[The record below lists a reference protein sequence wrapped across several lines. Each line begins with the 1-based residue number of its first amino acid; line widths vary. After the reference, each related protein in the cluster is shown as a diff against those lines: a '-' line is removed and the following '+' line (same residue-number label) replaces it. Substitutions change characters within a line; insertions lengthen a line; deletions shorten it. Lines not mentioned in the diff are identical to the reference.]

1 MTKRIIAKL
10 RKVLSGENGMG
21 EDRKQEDLTTQGPL
35 DEPLNG
41 SGLAVAEDGAVV
53 EATAPAAAEDLAPEA
68 ISETSETDQ
77 ATPPTDEPSLA
88 VSLEQFNALQKEKQ
102 ELYDRLL
109 RKQAEFDN
117 FRKRTERE
125 KVESYDFAVAN
136 FILGLLPALD
146 GLERG
151 LSVTEGETVESYKKG
166 IELILKQLRDQLASA
181 GVQPI
186 RVTGKMFDPNFHQA
200 VMREESAV
208 LPENEIIE
216 EMQRGYTFKD
226 RLLRPSMV
234 KVAVEPT
241 PAQVEGQADQSVE
254 SESEAVDSQPADRDG
269 Q

>member
-1 MTKRIIAKL
+1 
-10 RKVLSGENGMG
+10 MG
-21 EDRKQEDLTTQGPL
+21 KDPKQEDATTQVPL
-35 DEPLNG
+35 DAPPNG
-41 SGLAVAEDGAVV
+41 SGLAVADG
-53 EATAPAAAEDLAPEA
+53 DLASEVAEPLSPQDTA
-68 ISETSETDQ
+68 IVSEVVSETSETDQ
-77 ATPPTDEPSLA
+77 SESSLIEPVPT
-88 VSLEQFNALQKEKQ
+88 VSAEQFEALQKEKQ
-102 ELYDRLL
+102 DLYDRLL

-117 FRKRTERE
+117 FRKRTEKE
-125 KVESYDFAVAN
+125 KTESYDFAVAN

-151 LSVTEGETVESYKKG
+151 LSVTEGETVESYKRG

-186 RVTGKMFDPNFHQA
+186 RVTGKIFDPNFHQA

-234 KVAVEPT
+234 KVAVAPAQ
-241 PAQVEGQADQSVE
+241 AQVEESAAPVE
-254 SESEAVDSQPADRDG
+254 SAGDESEVVE
-269 Q
+269 

>member
-1 MTKRIIAKL
+1 MTKRFISKL
-10 RKVLSGENGMG
+10 RQVLAGENKMG
-21 EDRKQEDLTTQGPL
+21 KDPNQEEASTQVPL
-35 DEPLNG
+35 DAPPNG
-41 SGLAVAEDGAVV
+41 GGLAVADGGPTS
-53 EATAPAAAEDLAPEA
+53 EAAEPLSPEDTAIAPEA
-68 ISETSETDQ
+68 VSETSETDQ
-77 ATPPTDEPSLA
+77 APPSAVEPPPT
-88 VSLEQFNALQKEKQ
+88 VSVEQFEALQKEKQ
-102 ELYDRLL
+102 DLYDRLL

-117 FRKRTERE
+117 FRKRTEKE
-125 KVESYDFAVAN
+125 KIESYDFAVAN
-136 FILGLLPALD
+136 FILGLLPAID

-234 KVAVEPT
+234 KVAVTPVQVHAEEP
-241 PAQVEGQADQSVE
+241 AASGAAAGD
-254 SESEAVDSQPADRDG
+254 ESEAVE
-269 Q
+269 

>member
-1 MTKRIIAKL
+1 
-10 RKVLSGENGMG
+10 MG
-21 EDRKQEDLTTQGPL
+21 NDPKQEDETTQVPL
-35 DEPLNG
+35 DEAQNG
-41 SGLAVAEDGAVV
+41 SGLAVADSCPTPEGVEPLSPEETAMEPEVV
-53 EATAPAAAEDLAPEA
+53 
-68 ISETSETDQ
+68 SETSETDEAAQ
-77 ATPPTDEPSLA
+77 SAAIEVPT
-88 VSLEQFNALQKEKQ
+88 VSVEQFEALQKEKQ
-102 ELYDRLL
+102 DLYDRLL

-117 FRKRTERE
+117 FRKRTEKE
-125 KVESYDFAVAN
+125 KTESYDFAVAN

-151 LSVTEGETVESYKKG
+151 LSVTEGETVESYKRG
-166 IELILKQLRDQLASA
+166 IELILKQLRDRLASA

-234 KVAVEPT
+234 KVAVA
-241 PAQVEGQADQSVE
+241 PAQSEVEEPVAPAE
-254 SESEAVDSQPADRDG
+254 AAASESEAVE
-269 Q
+269 

>member
-1 MTKRIIAKL
+1 MTKRFISKL
-10 RKVLSGENGMG
+10 RQVLAGEHGMG
-21 EDRKQEDLTTQGPL
+21 KDPTQEDATTEAPL
-35 DEPLNG
+35 DAPSNG
-41 SGLAVAEDGAVV
+41 SGMAVADGNPTSEVAEPLSPQDTAIVSEVV
-53 EATAPAAAEDLAPEA
+53 SDA
-68 ISETSETDQ
+68 SETDQ
-77 ATPPTDEPSLA
+77 AQSSAIEPVPA
-88 VSLEQFNALQKEKQ
+88 VSVEQFESLQKDKQ
-102 ELYDRLL
+102 DLYDRLL

-117 FRKRTERE
+117 FRKRTEKE
-125 KVESYDFAVAN
+125 KIESYDFAVAN

-151 LSVTEGETVESYKKG
+151 LSVTEGETVESYKRG
-166 IELILKQLRDQLASA
+166 SELILKQLRDQLTSA

-234 KVAVEPT
+234 KVAVAPAE
-241 PAQVEGQADQSVE
+241 AQVEEPAAPAEAAGNE
-254 SESEAVDSQPADRDG
+254 PEAVD
-269 Q
+269 

>member
-1 MTKRIIAKL
+1 
-10 RKVLSGENGMG
+10 MG
-21 EDRKQEDLTTQGPL
+21 EDRKQEDTSTQVPL
-35 DEPLNG
+35 EVPLNG
-41 SGLAVAEDGAVV
+41 NGLAVAEESTRAEGAGPLSPQETAVV
-53 EATAPAAAEDLAPEA
+53 PEA
-68 ISETSETDQ
+68 VSETSEADPVS
-77 ATPPTDEPSLA
+77 AAAAVEPGPA
-88 VSLEQFNALQKEKQ
+88 VPAEQFEALQNEKQ
-102 ELYDRLL
+102 GLYDRLL

-125 KVESYDFAVAN
+125 KIESYDFAVAN

-234 KVAVEPT
+234 KVAVAPAQ
-241 PAQVEGQADQSVE
+241 AQVEEPAVPAAAAGNE
-254 SESEAVDSQPADRDG
+254 SEVVD
-269 Q
+269 

>member
-1 MTKRIIAKL
+1 
-10 RKVLSGENGMG
+10 MG
-21 EDRKQEDLTTQGPL
+21 EDRIQEQATVQ
-35 DEPLNG
+35 EPEDPTLN
-41 SGLAVAEDGAVV
+41 AVAET
-53 EATAPAAAEDLAPEA
+53 EEQTAAEACLPPSPQDGSVGEEVSPEN
-68 ISETSETDQ
+68 SEADQ
-77 ATPPTDEPSLA
+77 AVDSSTET
-88 VSLEQFNALQKEKQ
+88 VSAEQFQALLKEKN

-125 KVESYDFAVAN
+125 KVESYDFALSS

-186 RVTGKMFDPNFHQA
+186 RATGKMFDPNFHEA
-200 VMREESAV
+200 VMREESTV

-234 KVAVEPT
+234 KVAVAPAQPQEGPTT
-241 PAQVEGQADQSVE
+241 PAE
-254 SESEAVDSQPADRDG
+254 STENETGAAN
-269 Q
+269 

>member
-1 MTKRIIAKL
+1 MGQDPRLEDASEQKSPEAPSNGDGWVTAEG
-10 RKVLSGENGMG
+10 STAGE
-21 EDRKQEDLTTQGPL
+21 
-35 DEPLNG
+35 
-41 SGLAVAEDGAVV
+41 AA
-53 EATAPAAAEDLAPEA
+53 ATAPPEGTVGSETALENPTAPPAESAAEALIKELEA
-68 ISETSETDQ
+68 
-77 ATPPTDEPSLA
+77 LR
-88 VSLEQFNALQKEKQ
+88 KEKQ

-109 RKQAEFDN
+109 RKQAEFEN

-125 KVESYDFAVAN
+125 KIESYDFAVAN

-151 LSVTEGETVESYKKG
+151 LSVSEGETVESYKKG

-200 VMREESAV
+200 VMREENSV

-216 EMQRGYTFKD
+216 EMQRGYMFKD

-234 KVAVEPT
+234 KVAVA
-241 PAQVEGQADQSVE
+241 PAQTPEDEPSAPAE
-254 SESEAVDSQPADRDG
+254 EAATRPETAE
-269 Q
+269 

>member
-1 MTKRIIAKL
+1 
-10 RKVLSGENGMG
+10 MG
-21 EDRKQEDLTTQGPL
+21 EDREQEDASTQVPL
-35 DEPLNG
+35 DAPLNG
-41 SGLAVAEDGAVV
+41 NGLAVAEESTTVEAAVPLSPQDTAVV
-53 EATAPAAAEDLAPEA
+53 PEA
-68 ISETSETDQ
+68 VSETSEADQ
-77 ATPPTDEPSLA
+77 AAAAAAEPGLA
-88 VSLEQFNALQKEKQ
+88 VSAEQFEALQKEKQ

-125 KVESYDFAVAN
+125 KIESYDFAVAN

-186 RVTGKMFDPNFHQA
+186 RVTGKMFDPNLHQA

-234 KVAVEPT
+234 KVAVP
-241 PAQVEGQADQSVE
+241 PAQAQVEEPAAPAEAAGN
-254 SESEAVDSQPADRDG
+254 ESEAID
-269 Q
+269 

>member
-1 MTKRIIAKL
+1 MTKRFISKL
-10 RKVLSGENGMG
+10 RQVLAGENGMG
-21 EDRKQEDLTTQGPL
+21 KDPTEEDASIEVPSDAPQ
-35 DEPLNG
+35 NG
-41 SGLAVAEDGAVV
+41 SGFAVADDSSVSEPAEPSSPQD
-53 EATAPAAAEDLAPEA
+53 TAIAPEPTSE
-68 ISETSETDQ
+68 ISEPDQ
-77 ATPPTDEPSLA
+77 AVASASEPAPT
-88 VSLEQFNALQKEKQ
+88 VSVEQFEALQKEKRD
-102 ELYDRLL
+102 LYDRLL

-117 FRKRTERE
+117 FRKRTEKE
-125 KVESYDFAVAN
+125 KIESYDFAVAN

-234 KVAVEPT
+234 KVAVPPPVEAQANEPAA
-241 PAQVEGQADQSVE
+241 PA
-254 SESEAVDSQPADRDG
+254 EAAGNEPEAID
-269 Q
+269 

>member
-1 MTKRIIAKL
+1 
-10 RKVLSGENGMG
+10 MG
-21 EDRKQEDLTTQGPL
+21 KDPKQEDATAQVPQ
-35 DEPLNG
+35 DPPQNG
-41 SGLAVAEDGAVV
+41 SGLAVADGDPTSEVAEPLSPQDTATVPEVV
-53 EATAPAAAEDLAPEA
+53 
-68 ISETSETDQ
+68 SETSETEEAQ
-77 ATPPTDEPSLA
+77 PSAPEPVPT
-88 VSLEQFNALQKEKQ
+88 VSAEQFEALQKEKQ
-102 ELYDRLL
+102 DLYDRLL

-117 FRKRTERE
+117 FRKRTEKE
-125 KVESYDFAVAN
+125 KIESYDFAVAN

-151 LSVTEGETVESYKKG
+151 LSVTEGETVESYKRG

-234 KVAVEPT
+234 KVAVAPAQ
-241 PAQVEGQADQSVE
+241 AQVEEPAAPAEAAGN
-254 SESEAVDSQPADRDG
+254 ESEAVE
-269 Q
+269 

>member
-1 MTKRIIAKL
+1 
-10 RKVLSGENGMG
+10 MG
-21 EDRKQEDLTTQGPL
+21 EDLKQEDPGIEVLSDAPP
-35 DEPLNG
+35 DG
-41 SGLAVAEDGAVV
+41 SGLAVAEDGPATEEIAPQLPQDSAV
-53 EATAPAAAEDLAPEA
+53 A
-68 ISETSETDQ
+68 SESVSEGSQTDQ
-77 ATPPTDEPSLA
+77 AATAAPEPLPV
-88 VSLEQFNALQKEKQ
+88 VSVEQFEALQKERQ
-102 ELYDRLL
+102 DLYDRLL

-117 FRKRTERE
+117 FRKRTEKE
-125 KVESYDFAVAN
+125 KIESYDFAVAN

-166 IELILKQLRDQLASA
+166 IELILKQLRDQLAAA

-234 KVAVEPT
+234 KVAVA
-241 PAQVEGQADQSVE
+241 PAQEAQGQLPVPPAESAENEPEVVE
-254 SESEAVDSQPADRDG
+254 
-269 Q
+269 

>member
-1 MTKRIIAKL
+1 
-10 RKVLSGENGMG
+10 MG
-21 EDRKQEDLTTQGPL
+21 EDPKQEDSSTEAPL
-35 DEPLNG
+35 DAPPSG
-41 SGLAVAEDGAVV
+41 GGLAVAEDN
-53 EATAPAAAEDLAPEA
+53 ATAEAGIPVSAPELV
-68 ISETSETDQ
+68 SETGETAEA
-77 ATPPTDEPSLA
+77 ATLEPIPA
-88 VSLEQFNALQKEKQ
+88 VSSEQFEALQKEKQ
-102 ELYDRLL
+102 DLYDRLL

-117 FRKRTERE
+117 FRKRTEKE
-125 KVESYDFAVAN
+125 KIESYDFAVAN

-186 RVTGKMFDPNFHQA
+186 RVMGKMFDPNFHQA

-234 KVAVEPT
+234 KVAVAPAEAHVEEPEA
-241 PAQVEGQADQSVE
+241 PEEAAEID
-254 SESEAVDSQPADRDG
+254 SEAVD
-269 Q
+269 

>member
-1 MTKRIIAKL
+1 
-10 RKVLSGENGMG
+10 MG
-21 EDRKQEDLTTQGPL
+21 KDPKQEDATAQVPQ
-35 DEPLNG
+35 DPPQNG
-41 SGLAVAEDGAVV
+41 GGLAVADGDLTSEVAEPLSPQDTAIVPEVV
-53 EATAPAAAEDLAPEA
+53 
-68 ISETSETDQ
+68 SETSETEEAQ
-77 ATPPTDEPSLA
+77 SSAPEPVPT
-88 VSLEQFNALQKEKQ
+88 VSAEQFEALQKEKQ
-102 ELYDRLL
+102 DLYDRLL

-117 FRKRTERE
+117 FRKRTEKE
-125 KVESYDFAVAN
+125 KIESYDFAVAN

-151 LSVTEGETVESYKKG
+151 LSVTEGETVESYKRG

-234 KVAVEPT
+234 KVAVAPAQ
-241 PAQVEGQADQSVE
+241 AQVEEPSAPAEAAGN
-254 SESEAVDSQPADRDG
+254 ESEAVE
-269 Q
+269 

>member
-1 MTKRIIAKL
+1 
-10 RKVLSGENGMG
+10 MG
-21 EDRKQEDLTTQGPL
+21 KNPNQEDVSTQMPL
-35 DEPLNG
+35 DAPLNG
-41 SGLAVAEDGAVV
+41 SGLAVADSGLTSE
-53 EATAPAAAEDLAPEA
+53 TAEPLAPQDSA
-68 ISETSETDQ
+68 IAPEVVSETSETRTS
-77 ATPPTDEPSLA
+77 AIEPVPT
-88 VSLEQFNALQKEKQ
+88 VSMEQFEALQREKQ
-102 ELYDRLL
+102 DLYDRLL

-117 FRKRTERE
+117 FRKRTEKE
-125 KVESYDFAVAN
+125 KLESYDFAVAN

-234 KVAVEPT
+234 KVAVT
-241 PAQVEGQADQSVE
+241 PAATEVEEPAAPADAAGNKP
-254 SESEAVDSQPADRDG
+254 EAVE
-269 Q
+269 

>member
-1 MTKRIIAKL
+1 
-10 RKVLSGENGMG
+10 MG
-21 EDRKQEDLTTQGPL
+21 EDRKQEDASTEVPFTQVPL
-35 DEPLNG
+35 DAPLNG
-41 SGLAVAEDGAVV
+41 DGLAVAEESTSVEAAVPLSPQDDAVV
-53 EATAPAAAEDLAPEA
+53 SEAVSEISEADQVAAAAVA
-68 ISETSETDQ
+68 
-77 ATPPTDEPSLA
+77 EPGPA
-88 VSLEQFNALQKEKQ
+88 VSAEQFEALQKEKQ

-125 KVESYDFAVAN
+125 KIESYDFAVAN

-166 IELILKQLRDQLASA
+166 IELILKQLRDQLAFA

-186 RVTGKMFDPNFHQA
+186 RATGKMFDPNFHQA

-234 KVAVEPT
+234 KVAVA
-241 PAQVEGQADQSVE
+241 PAQAEVEEPAAPAE
-254 SESEAVDSQPADRDG
+254 AAINESEAID
-269 Q
+269 

>member
-1 MTKRIIAKL
+1 
-10 RKVLSGENGMG
+10 MG
-21 EDRKQEDLTTQGPL
+21 EDRKQENSSSQAPS
-35 DEPLNG
+35 DE
-41 SGLAVAEDGAVV
+41 SQSTLAVAEDNAIA
-53 EATAPAAAEDLAPEA
+53 EATAPPSKEEVV
-68 ISETSETDQ
+68 SETGEPVE
-77 ATPPTDEPSLA
+77 AGTPEPVPA
-88 VSLEQFNALQKEKQ
+88 VSSEQFEALQKEKQ
-102 ELYDRLL
+102 DLYDRLL

-117 FRKRTERE
+117 FRKRTEKE
-125 KVESYDFAVAN
+125 KIESYDFAVAN
-136 FILGLLPALD
+136 LILGLLPALD
-146 GLERG
+146 GIERG

-234 KVAVEPT
+234 KVAVALAAAAPMEEPEV
-241 PAQVEGQADQSVE
+241 PA
-254 SESEAVDSQPADRDG
+254 EAAGTDSGAID
-269 Q
+269 

>member
-1 MTKRIIAKL
+1 
-10 RKVLSGENGMG
+10 MG
-21 EDRKQEDLTTQGPL
+21 EDRKQEDSSTQMPS
-35 DEPLNG
+35 DESQSG
-41 SGLAVAEDGAVV
+41 STLAVAEDT
-53 EATAPAAAEDLAPEA
+53 ATAEAAAPLSAPELV
-68 ISETSETDQ
+68 SETGEPAEA
-77 ATPPTDEPSLA
+77 ATLGAESPT
-88 VSLEQFNALQKEKQ
+88 VSTEQFEALQKEKQ

-117 FRKRTERE
+117 FRKRTEKE
-125 KVESYDFAVAN
+125 KIESYDFAVAN

-200 VMREESAV
+200 VMREETAL

-234 KVAVEPT
+234 KVAVAPAAAPVEEPEA
-241 PAQVEGQADQSVE
+241 PAEVSETDSEVVE
-254 SESEAVDSQPADRDG
+254 
-269 Q
+269 

>member
-1 MTKRIIAKL
+1 
-10 RKVLSGENGMG
+10 MG
-21 EDRKQEDLTTQGPL
+21 EDRKQQDASTQTPL
-35 DEPLNG
+35 DAPLNG
-41 SGLAVAEDGAVV
+41 SGLTVAEEGATVEAAVPLSTQGTAVVPEAVA
-53 EATAPAAAEDLAPEA
+53 
-68 ISETSETDQ
+68 ETSETGRAD
-77 ATPPTDEPSLA
+77 ASAAEPPPA
-88 VSLEQFNALQKEKQ
+88 VSPEQFETVQKEKKD
-102 ELYDRLL
+102 LYDRLL

-125 KVESYDFAVAN
+125 KIESYDFAVAG

-186 RVTGKMFDPNFHQA
+186 RATGKMFDPNFHQA

-234 KVAVEPT
+234 KVAVASAQ
-241 PAQVEGQADQSVE
+241 AQVEE
-254 SESEAVDSQPADRDG
+254 SAAPAEAAGNESGAVD
-269 Q
+269 

>member
-1 MTKRIIAKL
+1 MEEVPSETETGQA
-10 RKVLSGENGMG
+10 
-21 EDRKQEDLTTQGPL
+21 
-35 DEPLNG
+35 EPAG
-41 SGLAVAEDGAVV
+41 
-53 EATAPAAAEDLAPEA
+53 APAA
-68 ISETSETDQ
+68 ETSPE
-77 ATPPTDEPSLA
+77 
-88 VSLEQFNALQKEKQ
+88 VSAKQFEALQKEKND
-102 ELYDRLL
+102 LYDRLL

-125 KVESYDFAVAN
+125 KIESYDFAISS

-166 IELILKQLRDQLASA
+166 IELILKQLRDQLASV

-186 RVTGKMFDPNFHQA
+186 RVMGKMFDPNFHQA

-234 KVAVEPT
+234 KVAVAPAQPQEEPAAPAEPT
-241 PAQVEGQADQSVE
+241 GNET
-254 SESEAVDSQPADRDG
+254 EAVN
-269 Q
+269 

>member
-1 MTKRIIAKL
+1 
-10 RKVLSGENGMG
+10 MG
-21 EDRKQEDLTTQGPL
+21 EDRKQEDSSTQMPS
-35 DEPLNG
+35 DESQSG
-41 SGLAVAEDGAVV
+41 STLAVAEDT
-53 EATAPAAAEDLAPEA
+53 ATAEAAAPLSAPELV
-68 ISETSETDQ
+68 SETGEPAEA
-77 ATPPTDEPSLA
+77 ATPEPVPA
-88 VSLEQFNALQKEKQ
+88 VSTEQFEALQKEKQ

-117 FRKRTERE
+117 FRKRTEKE
-125 KVESYDFAVAN
+125 KIESYDFAVAN

-200 VMREESAV
+200 VMREETAL

-234 KVAVEPT
+234 KVAVAPAAAPVEEPEA
-241 PAQVEGQADQSVE
+241 PAEV
-254 SESEAVDSQPADRDG
+254 SETDSEAVE
-269 Q
+269 

>member
-1 MTKRIIAKL
+1 MTKRFISKL
-10 RKVLSGENGMG
+10 RQVLAGENGMG
-21 EDRKQEDLTTQGPL
+21 NDPKQEDATTQAPE
-35 DEPLNG
+35 DPPQNG
-41 SGLAVAEDGAVV
+41 SGLAVADGDATSEVAEPLSPQDAAIVPEVV
-53 EATAPAAAEDLAPEA
+53 
-68 ISETSETDQ
+68 SETSETEETQ
-77 ATPPTDEPSLA
+77 PSVTEPVPT
-88 VSLEQFNALQKEKQ
+88 VSAEQFEALQKEKQ
-102 ELYDRLL
+102 DLYDRLL

-125 KVESYDFAVAN
+125 KIESYDFAVAN

-151 LSVTEGETVESYKKG
+151 LSVTEGETVESYKRG

-234 KVAVEPT
+234 KVAVA
-241 PAQVEGQADQSVE
+241 PAQTQVEEPGDHPVE
-254 SESEAVDSQPADRDG
+254 DTGNGSEAVE
-269 Q
+269 

>member
-1 MTKRIIAKL
+1 
-10 RKVLSGENGMG
+10 MG
-21 EDRKQEDLTTQGPL
+21 KDPTQEDASTQEPL
-35 DEPLNG
+35 DAPANG
-41 SGLAVAEDGAVV
+41 SGLAVADGAPLS
-53 EATAPAAAEDLAPEA
+53 EATESLSPQDAAIEPEV
-68 ISETSETDQ
+68 SETSESDQ
-77 ATPPTDEPSLA
+77 AD
-88 VSLEQFNALQKEKQ
+88 VSAGQPASTVSVEQFEALQKEK
-102 ELYDRLL
+102 EDLYDRLL

-117 FRKRTERE
+117 FRKRTEKE
-125 KVESYDFAVAN
+125 KIESYDFAVAN

-151 LSVTEGETVESYKKG
+151 LSVTEGETVESYKRG

-186 RVTGKMFDPNFHQA
+186 RVMGKMFDPNFHQA

-234 KVAVEPT
+234 KVAVRPVE
-241 PAQVEGQADQSVE
+241 AQVEEPAAPAEAAGDE
-254 SESEAVDSQPADRDG
+254 PEAVD
-269 Q
+269 

>member
-1 MTKRIIAKL
+1 
-10 RKVLSGENGMG
+10 MG
-21 EDRKQEDLTTQGPL
+21 KNPNQEDVSTQMPL
-35 DEPLNG
+35 DAPPNG
-41 SGLAVAEDGAVV
+41 SGLAVADSGLTSE
-53 EATAPAAAEDLAPEA
+53 APEPLSA
-68 ISETSETDQ
+68 QNSPIAQEVVSETSEADQ
-77 ATPPTDEPSLA
+77 TRTSAIEPVPT
-88 VSLEQFNALQKEKQ
+88 VSVEQFEALQREKQ
-102 ELYDRLL
+102 DLYDRLL

-117 FRKRTERE
+117 FRKRTEKE
-125 KVESYDFAVAN
+125 KIESYDFAVAN

-234 KVAVEPT
+234 KVAVT
-241 PAQVEGQADQSVE
+241 PAETQVE
-254 SESEAVDSQPADRDG
+254 QPAAPADSTG
-269 Q
+269 HELEAGE

>member
-1 MTKRIIAKL
+1 
-10 RKVLSGENGMG
+10 MG
-21 EDRKQEDLTTQGPL
+21 KNPNQEDVSTQMPL
-35 DEPLNG
+35 DAPPNG
-41 SGLAVAEDGAVV
+41 SGLAVADSGPTSE
-53 EATAPAAAEDLAPEA
+53 AAEPVAPQDSA
-68 ISETSETDQ
+68 ITPEVVSETSETDQ
-77 ATPPTDEPSLA
+77 ARTSAIEPVPT
-88 VSLEQFNALQKEKQ
+88 VSMEQFEALQREKQ
-102 ELYDRLL
+102 DLYDRLL

-125 KVESYDFAVAN
+125 KLESYDVAVAN

-234 KVAVEPT
+234 KVAVT
-241 PAQVEGQADQSVE
+241 PAQTEVEEPAAPADAAGNE
-254 SESEAVDSQPADRDG
+254 PEAVE
-269 Q
+269 

>member
-1 MTKRIIAKL
+1 MTKRFISKL
-10 RKVLSGENGMG
+10 RQVFAGENGMG
-21 EDRKQEDLTTQGPL
+21 NDPKQEDETRQVPL
-35 DEPLNG
+35 DAPENG
-41 SGLAVAEDGAVV
+41 SGLAVADGC
-53 EATAPAAAEDLAPEA
+53 PAPEGA
-68 ISETSETDQ
+68 ESLSPQETAMEPEVVSETSETDQ
-77 ATPPTDEPSLA
+77 AESPAVEVPA
-88 VSLEQFNALQKEKQ
+88 VSVEQFEGLQKEKQ
-102 ELYDRLL
+102 DLYDRLL

-117 FRKRTERE
+117 FRKRTEKE
-125 KVESYDFAVAN
+125 KIESYDFAVAN

-151 LSVTEGETVESYKKG
+151 LSLTEGETVESYKRG

-234 KVAVEPT
+234 KVAVAPAQ
-241 PAQVEGQADQSVE
+241 AQVEEPEAPVE
-254 SESEAVDSQPADRDG
+254 TAASESEAVE
-269 Q
+269 

>member
-1 MTKRIIAKL
+1 MTKRFISKL
-10 RKVLSGENGMG
+10 RQVIAGENRMG
-21 EDRKQEDLTTQGPL
+21 KDPTQEDASTQEPL
-35 DEPLNG
+35 DAPPNG
-41 SGLAVAEDGAVV
+41 SGLAVADGGPLS
-53 EATAPAAAEDLAPEA
+53 EATESPSPQDSAIAPEVV
-68 ISETSETDQ
+68 SEASETDQ
-77 ATPPTDEPSLA
+77 APTSAIEPA
-88 VSLEQFNALQKEKQ
+88 PTVSPEQFEALQKEK
-102 ELYDRLL
+102 EDLYDRLL

-117 FRKRTERE
+117 FRKRTEKE
-125 KVESYDFAVAN
+125 KIESYDFAVAN

-151 LSVTEGETVESYKKG
+151 LSVTEGETVESYKRG

-234 KVAVEPT
+234 KVAVRP
-241 PAQVEGQADQSVE
+241 VEAPVD
-254 SESEAVDSQPADRDG
+254 ESEAPAEAAGNEPEAVD
-269 Q
+269 

>member
-1 MTKRIIAKL
+1 MR
-10 RKVLSGENGMG
+10 
-21 EDRKQEDLTTQGPL
+21 EDCKQDDAGTEVPTDA
-35 DEPLNG
+35 PLNG
-41 SGLAVAEDGAVV
+41 RRFGRGRRKRHSGSGCAALSPGYAVV
-53 EATAPAAAEDLAPEA
+53 PEA
-68 ISETSETDQ
+68 VSETSEADQ
-77 ATPPTDEPSLA
+77 VAAAAA
-88 VSLEQFNALQKEKQ
+88 VSRDLLCLRSSSKRSKKRSRNSTTE
-102 ELYDRLL
+102 LL

-125 KVESYDFAVAN
+125 KIESYDFALAN
-136 FILGLLPALD
+136 FIVGLLPALD

-186 RVTGKMFDPNFHQA
+186 RATGKMFDPNFHQA

-234 KVAVEPT
+234 KVAVAPAEGEVEEPAA
-241 PAQVEGQADQSVE
+241 PA
-254 SESEAVDSQPADRDG
+254 EAAGNEAETVDRD
-269 Q
+269 